1 MLYYK
6 GNADLNATR
15 IINVIG
21 TRTPGSYGRRIC
33 EKIVGELAEKQI
45 VVVSGLAY
53 GIDVLAHETALKHR
67 IPTIGVLAHGLDTI
81 YPYAHKDIAKQMVEQ
96 GGLLTEYGS
105 GVSPDKQNFPRRN
118 RIVAGMADATVL
130 IESNIKGGSMI
141 TAYIANSYNR
151 DVFAIPGQID
161 DIRAS
166 GCNQLIR
173 DHQAMII
180 TSAQDILKAMNWD
193 DQVSKPKPPVQK
205 ELFVELSQEEKM
217 ILAVFRDNEEQHL
230 EQICRHSQMPG
241 SKVASLILNLE
252 MQHMLKSLPG
262 QRYQLA

>member
-1 MLYYK
+1 MQEELRYQIALTKIPQIGNIISQNLMSHFGNASSIFSAPKRELERLPEMGSVRATAIRSFDGFEEVDKELNFIERYGIMAICSHSPLYPKRLLHCHDNPFMLYYK

-45 VVVSGLAY
+45 IVVSGLAY

-81 YPYAHKDIAKQMVEQ
+81 YPYVHKDIAKQMVEQ

-130 IESNIKGGSMI
+130 IEGNVKGGSMI
-141 TAYIANSYNR
+141 TGS
-151 DVFAIPGQID
+151 FA
-161 DIRAS
+161 S
-166 GCNQLIR
+166 
-173 DHQAMII
+173 
-180 TSAQDILKAMNWD
+180 
-193 DQVSKPKPPVQK
+193 
-205 ELFVELSQEEKM
+205 
-217 ILAVFRDNEEQHL
+217 
-230 EQICRHSQMPG
+230 
-241 SKVASLILNLE
+241 
-252 MQHMLKSLPG
+252 
-262 QRYQLA
+262 